1 MKIGITGGNGFIG
14 YHTYNNL
21 KYTTKHKIIKLNKD
35 FSNDKRIK
43 KCDWVIHL
51 AGMNR
56 SNGHDNLYTEN
67 IELTNKL
74 VESVSKGTN
83 IMFAS
88 STQADS
94 ESLYG
99 KAKVEC
105 EQIIQLWCQQYGGKF
120 YNLRIPNVFGP
131 FCKPNYNSF
140 VATFCHNLCS
150 GKDVKVT
157 EDKYINLIYV
167 NDVVE
172 EFKKCIGGDEP
183 SFRTSEILVSEVAE
197 RLSYFRDSYF
207 DGGMIPKI
215 DTTFDL
221 NLFNTFL
228 SYVPHKKRL
237 IDTELFSDER
247 GSLTELAKVDGSE
260 GQVFFS
266 TTNPGKV
273 RGEHFHMRKF
283 ERFCVVDGEATIRI
297 RKMGSKKPYEYKVSG
312 DDIKVI
318 DMPLLYTHNIENT
331 GKKKLTTVFWINEIF
346 NKQDADTY
354 GEKV

>member
-1 MKIGITGGNGFIG
+1 
-14 YHTYNNL
+14 
-21 KYTTKHKIIKLNKD
+21 
-35 FSNDKRIK
+35 
-43 KCDWVIHL
+43 
-51 AGMNR
+51 
-56 SNGHDNLYTEN
+56 
-67 IELTNKL
+67 
-74 VESVSKGTN
+74 
-83 IMFAS
+83 
-88 STQADS
+88 
-94 ESLYG
+94 
-99 KAKVEC
+99 
-105 EQIIQLWCQQYGGKF
+105 
-120 YNLRIPNVFGP
+120 
-131 FCKPNYNSF
+131 
-140 VATFCHNLCS
+140 
-150 GKDVKVT
+150 
-157 EDKYINLIYV
+157 
-167 NDVVE
+167 
-172 EFKKCIGGDEP
+172 
-183 SFRTSEILVSEVAE
+183 
-197 RLSYFRDSYF
+197 
-207 DGGMIPKI
+207 MIPKI